1 MDKKRVVAFDIGN
14 KRIGVAISDPFGEYA
29 MPCDTYVRTGRLSE
43 DVTAVAKIAE
53 EKGAQAIV
61 CGISLKQKK
70 EGEAETEATLKITL
84 FVYDTCEIGYVSK
97 AEGGEEYGE
106 ETCGMSVFVPRA
118 GDGLWETAKA
128 LRKTPEELTRSNP
141 DLVFPL
147 KGKER
152 ILVYNRK

>member
-1 MDKKRVVAFDIGN
+1 MVTKRIAAFDIGN

-70 EGEAETEATLKITL
+70 EGEAADL
-84 FVYDTCEIGYVSK
+84 SK
-97 AEGGEEYGE
+97 
-106 ETCGMSVFVPRA
+106 F
-118 GDGLWETAKA
+118 
-128 LRKTPEELTRSNP
+128 
-141 DLVFPL
+141 
-147 KGKER
+147 
-152 ILVYNRK
+152 